1 MRPADVSTP
10 APSDAERVR
19 SLLHAASSLS
29 ATTRAG
35 RHDLMGPHLLDIGTP
50 AAADACGGA
59 TAGVIRLKAPSSC
72 RLTHEA
78 SEAASAGD
86 EGLSVLLEWTDV
98 APVAVRA
105 RIRGQVRIAGRLG
118 GPEEAA
124 DGTAVMRLEP
134 TSIMLGTPDA
144 PTTTATATATATTQ
158 TSSTQTHGTQTP
170 VDPREL
176 ALAQPDPLA
185 PFEGVLL
192 THMADD
198 HHDQVAALTRLLDPG
213 LLAGVT
219 RVWPLALDQYGIV
232 LRLERLRAHHDVR
245 LPFEELLLD
254 VDHVG
259 HRIHALLASARL
271 QPRRPRLRTE
281 HR

>member
-19 SLLHAASSLS
+19 SLLHAATSLT

-35 RHDLMGPHLLDIGTP
+35 RHDLMGPHLLD
-50 AAADACGGA
+50 AGA
-59 TAGVIRLKAPSSC
+59 PGRTMRLKAPSGC

-78 SEAASAGD
+78 EQAAADSA
-86 EGLSVLLEWTDV
+86 EGLPVLLEWTDV

-105 RIRGQVRIAGRLG
+105 RVRGQVRIAGRLG
-118 GPEEAA
+118 RPEEAG
-124 DGTAVMRLEP
+124 DGTAVMPLEP
-134 TSIMLGTPDA
+134 TRIMLGTDGA
-144 PTTTATATATATTQ
+144 
-158 TSSTQTHGTQTP
+158 QTP
-170 VDPREL
+170 VDPQDL
-176 ALAQPDPLA
+176 ARAHPDPIA
-185 PFEGVLL
+185 PFEAVLL

-198 HHDQVAALTRLLDPG
+198 HHDQVAALTRLLDPR
-213 LLAGVT
+213 LLVGIT
-219 RVWPLALDQYGIV
+219 RAWPLTLDQYGIV

-245 LPFEELLLD
+245 LPFDEPLLD
-254 VDHVG
+254 VDHIG

-271 QPRRPRLRTE
+271 QPRRPRLRTD

>member
-19 SLLHAASSLS
+19 SLLHAASSLT

-35 RHDLMGPHLLDIGTP
+35 RHDLTGPHLLDV
-50 AAADACGGA
+50 GA
-59 TAGVIRLKAPSSC
+59 PGHAMRLKAPRDC

-78 SEAASAGD
+78 EQAAGESG
-86 EGLSVLLEWTDV
+86 EGLPVLLEWTDV

-118 GPEEAA
+118 LPRKAA
-124 DGTAVMRLEP
+124 DGTAVMVLEP
-134 TSIMLGTPDA
+134 TGITLGTDGA
-144 PTTTATATATATTQ
+144 R
-158 TSSTQTHGTQTP
+158 TP
-170 VDPREL
+170 VDPQDL
-176 ALAQPDPLA
+176 ARAQPDPVA
-185 PFEGVLL
+185 AFEGVLL

-198 HHDQVAALTRLLDPG
+198 HHDQVAALTRLLDPR
-213 LLAGVT
+213 LLVGIT
-219 RVWPLALDQYGIV
+219 RAWPLALDQYGIV

-245 LPFEELLLD
+245 LPFDEPLLD

-259 HRIHALLASARL
+259 HRIHTLLASARL
-271 QPRRPRLRTE
+271 QPRRPRLRTD